1 MEDGLERFLDAQRL
15 GYDSALTEIRN
26 GKKTG
31 HWIWYVFPQMRG
43 LGHSSNS
50 KYYGISSIDEARAYL
65 SHPVLGARLREIAE
79 ALLYHTGKSAEKILG
94 RIDALKVRSSMTLF
108 DMVCPNDV
116 FDRVLQE
123 FYDGVRCKRTQSM
136 PEGDKQVEYRCDG

>member
-43 LGHSSNS
+43 LGHSSKS
-50 KYYGISSIDEARAYL
+50 TFYGIASLAEAKSYVE
-65 SHPVLGARLREIAE
+65 HPVLGVRLREVTKAFLE
-79 ALLYHTGKSAEKILG
+79 HKGKSPEEILG
-94 RIDALKVRSSMTLF
+94 GIDAMKVRSCMTLF
-108 DMVCPNDV
+108 DVVCPEDM
-116 FDRVLQE
+116 FAQVLDA
-123 FYDGVRCKRTQSM
+123 FYDGKRCSRTLSM
-136 PEGDKQVEYRCDG
+136 IGDE